1 MAVREYDSAVI
12 FEAQDLYCVSRK
24 TFSEVAKITGV
35 SPSTLKRWADRYDW
49 QKKKAEIAKAE
60 LDIRANTVLARS
72 TMLQKLLEDGTP
84 QAAFAVTSLE
94 QLALA
99 QAKAA
104 KEGEILAQ
112 AARPAT
118 PKTPAETVAAL
129 EEAVAR
135 ALAQLLSNPELL
147 DLKRVKEIKEAMA
160 VIGKMKAELAE
171 NSQKDGGAGDG
182 ISGFSE
188 ETEAKIRAIL
198 GGA

>member
-1 MAVREYDSAVI
+1 MANKKRPPREYDSAII

-49 QKKKAEIAKAE
+49 QKKKTEIAKAE
-60 LDIRANTVLARS
+60 MDIRANTVLARS

-104 KEGEILAQ
+104 QESERLTQSKKPSA
-112 AARPAT
+112 PMT
-118 PKTPAETVAAL
+118 PEEAINAL
-129 EEAVAR
+129 ETAVAR
-135 ALAQLLSNPELL
+135 ALDQLLSNPEQL
-147 DLKRVKEIKEAMA
+147 DLKRIKEIRESMIVISTMRQELSKE
-160 VIGKMKAELAE
+160 EAE
-171 NSQKDGGAGDG
+171 NTER
-182 ISGFSE
+182 GFSA